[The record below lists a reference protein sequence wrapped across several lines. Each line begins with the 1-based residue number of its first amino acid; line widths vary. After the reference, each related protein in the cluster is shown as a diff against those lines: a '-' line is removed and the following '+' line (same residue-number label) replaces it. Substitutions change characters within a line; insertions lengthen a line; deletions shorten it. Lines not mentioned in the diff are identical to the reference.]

1 MEAIT
6 DSKKIEQVLRK
17 NVEAIYPDFDSLKK
31 RMMTGKKIRLYCGFD
46 PSSPF
51 LHLGNMAI
59 FKKMAEFQSLGHE
72 VIMLI
77 GDFTG
82 MIGDPT
88 DKKAVR
94 KKITREEVIKNSKNY
109 KKIAGKILNFKGK
122 NPARVLYNS
131 KWLDKISFKDL
142 IDLAS
147 NFTVQQV
154 IARDMFQE
162 RMKEKKPIYLHEF
175 LYPLAQAYD
184 SVAMDI
190 DLEIGG
196 SDQIFNMLCGRDLI
210 KALKGKEKFVLS
222 IKLLTDEAGK
232 KMGKTEGNAIS
243 ITDQPEELRRKI
255 MLMED
260 NSIVPV
266 FSACTDV
273 SLEEIKS
280 LNPIRAKEKLAD
292 TIISMFY
299 GKERAEKTKK
309 EFNRV
314 FIEKKLPSNID
325 TVKIEEENLNILDLL
340 VKTKLVS
347 NKSEAQRLVLQKG
360 IKIEGEIQDDWKK
373 NIEIKKG
380 LVIQL
385 GKGKFIKII

>member
-1 MEAIT
+1 MAAIT
-6 DSKKIEQVLRK
+6 DPKKIEQVLRK
-17 NVEAIYPDFDSLKK
+17 NVEKVYPDFESLKK
-31 RMMTGKKIRLYCGFD
+31 IMMAGKKIRLYCGFD

-88 DKKAVR
+88 DKKATR
-94 KKITREEVIKNSKNY
+94 KKLTREEVVKNSKNY
-109 KKIAGKILNFKGK
+109 KNIAGKIINFKGS
-122 NPARVLYNS
+122 NPAKVLYNS

-142 IDLAS
+142 IELAS
-147 NFTVQQV
+147 NFTVQQM
-154 IARDMFQE
+154 IIRDMFQE

-175 LYPLAQAYD
+175 FYPLAQAYD
-184 SVAMDI
+184 SVAMNV

-196 SDQIFNMLCGRDLI
+196 SDQIFNMLCGRDLM
-210 KALKGKEKFVLS
+210 KALKNKEKFVLGL
-222 IKLLTDEAGK
+222 KLLTDENGK

-260 NSIVPV
+260 AFIHPIFN
-266 FSACTDV
+266 ACTDIP
-273 SLEEIKS
+273 SEEIKN
-280 LNPIRAKEKLAD
+280 LNPISAKEKLAD
-292 TIISMFY
+292 IIIAMIY

-314 FIEKKLPSNID
+314 FIEKKLPSEM
-325 TVKIEEENLNILDLL
+325 TEVRIEESTLNILDLL
-340 VKTKLVS
+340 VRTKLVS
-347 NKSEAQRLVLQKG
+347 NKSEAKRMVLQKG
-360 IKIEGEIQDDWKK
+360 IKIEGKIQDDWKK
-373 NIEIKKG
+373 NIETKKG
-380 LVIQL
+380 LVIQA
-385 GKGKFIKII
+385 GKGKFIKVI

>member
-1 MEAIT
+1 MAVTT
-6 DSKKIEQVLRK
+6 DPKKIEQVLRK
-17 NVEAIYPDFDSLKK
+17 NVETVYPDFESLKK
-31 RMMTGKKIRLYCGFD
+31 TMMAGKKIRIYCGFD

-59 FKKMAEFQSLGHE
+59 FKKMAEFQALGHE

-88 DKKAVR
+88 DKKAAR
-94 KKITREEVIKNSKNY
+94 KKLTREEVIKNSKNY
-109 KKIAGKILNFKGK
+109 TNIAGKIINFKGS
-122 NPARVLYNS
+122 NPAKVLYNS

-142 IDLAS
+142 IELAS
-147 NFTVQQV
+147 NFTVQQM
-154 IARDMFQE
+154 ITRDMFQE

-175 LYPLAQAYD
+175 FYPLAQAYD
-184 SVAMDI
+184 SVAMDV

-210 KALKGKEKFVLS
+210 KALKNKEKFVLG
-222 IKLLTDEAGK
+222 IKLLTDENGK

-260 NSIVPV
+260 SFINPI
-266 FSACTDV
+266 FNACTDI
-273 SLEEIKS
+273 SSEEIKN
-280 LNPIRAKEKLAD
+280 LNPISAKEKLAD
-292 TIISMFY
+292 TIIAMIY

-314 FIEKKLPSNID
+314 FIEKKLPSEMA
-325 TVKIEEENLNILDLL
+325 TVRLEENILNILDLL
-340 VKTKLVS
+340 VRTKLVP
-347 NKSEAQRLVLQKG
+347 NKSEAKRMVLQKG
-360 IKIEGEIQDDWKK
+360 IKIEGKIQDDWKK

-380 LVIQL
+380 LVIQA
-385 GKGKFIKII
+385 GKGKFIKVI

>member
-1 MEAIT
+1 MAVIT

-17 NVEAIYPDFDSLKK
+17 NVEAIYPDFESLKK
-31 RMMTGKKIRLYCGFD
+31 RMMSGQKIRLYCGFD

-82 MIGDPT
+82 TIGDPT
-88 DKKAVR
+88 DKKAAR
-94 KKITREEVIKNSKNY
+94 KKLTREEVVKNSKNY
-109 KKIAGKILNFKGK
+109 KDIAGKILNFKGN
-122 NPARVLYNS
+122 NPAKVLYNS

-142 IDLAS
+142 IELAS
-147 NFTVQQV
+147 NFTVQQM

-162 RMKEKKPIYLHEF
+162 RLKERKPIYLHEF

-184 SVAMDI
+184 SVAMDV

-196 SDQIFNMLCGRDLI
+196 NDQTFNMLCGRDLM
-210 KALKGKEKFVLS
+210 KALKNKEKFVLG
-222 IKLLTDEAGK
+222 IKLLTDENGK
-232 KMGKTEGNAIS
+232 KMGKTEGNALS

-255 MLMED
+255 MLTED
-260 NSIVPV
+260 SFIKPI

-280 LNPIRAKEKLAD
+280 LNPISAKEKLAD
-292 TIISMFY
+292 TIIATIY
-299 GKERAEKTKK
+299 GKEKSEKTKK
-309 EFNRV
+309 EFNRI
-314 FIEKKLPSNID
+314 FIEKQLPSEIS
-325 TVKIEEENLNILDLL
+325 TVKIEEKNLNILDLL
-340 VKTKLVS
+340 VKTKLTS
-347 NKSEAQRLVLQKG
+347 NKSEAKRLVLQKG

-373 NIEIKKG
+373 NIEIKKEM
-380 LVIQL
+380 VIQA
-385 GKGKFIKII
+385 GKGKFVKII

>member
-1 MEAIT
+1 MTVII
-6 DSKKIEQVLRK
+6 DPKKIEQVLRK
-17 NVEAIYPDFDSLKK
+17 NVEAIYPDFESLKK
-31 RMMTGKKIRLYCGFD
+31 RMMAGKKIRLYCGFD

-59 FKKMAEFQSLGHE
+59 FKKMAEFQALGHE

-88 DKKAVR
+88 DKKAAR
-94 KKITREEVIKNSKNY
+94 KKLTREEVVKNSKNY
-109 KKIAGKILNFKGK
+109 KNIAGKILNFKGN
-122 NPARVLYNS
+122 NPAKILYNS
-131 KWLDKISFKDL
+131 KWLDRISFKEL
-142 IDLAS
+142 IELAS
-147 NFTVQQV
+147 NFTVQQMIV
-154 IARDMFQE
+154 RDMFQE

-184 SVAMDI
+184 SVAMSV

-196 SDQIFNMLCGRDLI
+196 SDQIFNMLCGRDL
-210 KALKGKEKFVLS
+210 LKIMKNKEKFVLGL
-222 IKLLTDEAGK
+222 KLLTDENGK
-232 KMGKTEGNAIS
+232 KMGKTEGNAMS

-260 NSIVPV
+260 SFINPV
-266 FSACTDV
+266 FIACTDV
-273 SLEEIKS
+273 SLEEIKG
-280 LNPIRAKEKLAD
+280 LNPISAKERLAD
-292 TIISMFY
+292 TIIAMIY
-299 GKERAEKTKK
+299 GKARAEKTKK

-314 FIEKKLPSNID
+314 FIEKKLPSEID
-325 TVKIEEENLNILDLL
+325 TAKIEDKNLNILDLL

-347 NKSEAQRLVLQKG
+347 NKSEAKRLVLQKG
-360 IKIEGEIQDDWKK
+360 IKIAGEIQDDWKK

-380 LVIQL
+380 LVIQA
-385 GKGKFIKII
+385 GKGKFIKIV

>member
-1 MEAIT
+1 
-6 DSKKIEQVLRK
+6 
-17 NVEAIYPDFDSLKK
+17 VEAIYPDFESLKK
-31 RMMTGKKIRLYCGFD
+31 RMMAGKKIRLYCGFD

-59 FKKMAEFQSLGHE
+59 FKKMAEFQALGHE

-88 DKKAVR
+88 DKKAAR
-94 KKITREEVIKNSKNY
+94 KKLTREEVVKNSKNY
-109 KKIAGKILNFKGK
+109 KNIAGKILNFKGN
-122 NPARVLYNS
+122 NPAKILYNS
-131 KWLDKISFKDL
+131 KWLDRISFKEL
-142 IDLAS
+142 IELAS
-147 NFTVQQV
+147 NFTVQQMIV
-154 IARDMFQE
+154 RDMFQE

-184 SVAMDI
+184 SVAMSV

-196 SDQIFNMLCGRDLI
+196 SDQIFNMLCGRDL
-210 KALKGKEKFVLS
+210 LKIMKNKEKFVLGL
-222 IKLLTDEAGK
+222 KLLTDENGK
-232 KMGKTEGNAIS
+232 KMGKTEGNAMS

-260 NSIVPV
+260 SFINPV
-266 FSACTDV
+266 FIACTDV
-273 SLEEIKS
+273 SLEEIKG
-280 LNPIRAKEKLAD
+280 LNPISAKERLAD
-292 TIISMFY
+292 TIIAMIY
-299 GKERAEKTKK
+299 GKARAEKTKK

-314 FIEKKLPSNID
+314 FIEKKLPSEID
-325 TVKIEEENLNILDLL
+325 TAKIEDKNLNILDLL

-347 NKSEAQRLVLQKG
+347 NKSEAKRLVLQKG
-360 IKIEGEIQDDWKK
+360 IKIAGEIQDDWKK

-380 LVIQL
+380 LVIQA
-385 GKGKFIKII
+385 GKGKFIKIV

>member
-1 MEAIT
+1 MAVIT

-59 FKKMAEFQSLGHE
+59 FKKMAELQSLGHE

-88 DKKAVR
+88 DKKAAR
-94 KKITREEVIKNSKNY
+94 KKLTREEVVKNSKNY
-109 KKIAGKILNFKGK
+109 KDIAGKILNFKGS
-122 NPARVLYNS
+122 NPAKVLYNS
-131 KWLDKISFKDL
+131 KSLDKISFKDL

-162 RMKEKKPIYLHEF
+162 RIKEQKPIYLHEF

-184 SVAMDI
+184 SVAMDV

-196 SDQIFNMLCGRDLI
+196 SDQIFNMLCGRDLM
-210 KALKGKEKFVLS
+210 KALKSKEKFVLS
-222 IKLLTDEAGK
+222 LKLLTDESGK

-243 ITDQPEELRRKI
+243 ITDQPDELRRKI

-260 NSIVPV
+260 SAINPV
-266 FSACTDV
+266 FNACTDV
-273 SLEEIKS
+273 SPEEIKS
-280 LNPIRAKEKLAD
+280 LDPIGAKEKLAD
-292 TIISMFY
+292 TIISMIY
-299 GKERAEKTKK
+299 GKDRAEKTKK

-314 FIEKKLPSNID
+314 FIEKKLPSEIA
-325 TVKIEEENLNILDLL
+325 TVKIEEESLNILDLL

-347 NKSEAQRLVLQKG
+347 NKSEAKRLVLQKG
-360 IKIEGEIQDDWKK
+360 VKIEDVIQDDWKK
-373 NIEIKKG
+373 NIETKKG
-380 LVIQL
+380 LVIQV
-385 GKGKFIKII
+385 GKGKFVKII

>member
-1 MEAIT
+1 MAVIT

-17 NVEAIYPDFDSLKK
+17 NVEAIYPDFESLKK
-31 RMMTGKKIRLYCGFD
+31 RMMSGQKIRLYCGFD

-82 MIGDPT
+82 TIGDPT
-88 DKKAVR
+88 DKKAAR
-94 KKITREEVIKNSKNY
+94 KKLTREEVVKNSKNY
-109 KKIAGKILNFKGK
+109 KDIAGKILNFKGN
-122 NPARVLYNS
+122 NPAKVLYNS

-142 IDLAS
+142 IELAS
-147 NFTVQQV
+147 NFTVQQM

-162 RMKEKKPIYLHEF
+162 RLKERKPIYLHEF

-184 SVAMDI
+184 SVAMDV

-196 SDQIFNMLCGRDLI
+196 NDQTFNMLCGRDLM
-210 KALKGKEKFVLS
+210 KALKNKEKFVLG
-222 IKLLTDEAGK
+222 IKLLTDENGK
-232 KMGKTEGNAIS
+232 KMGKTEGNALS

-255 MLMED
+255 MLTED
-260 NSIVPV
+260 SFIKPI

-280 LNPIRAKEKLAD
+280 LNPISAKEKLAD
-292 TIISMFY
+292 TIIATIY
-299 GKERAEKTKK
+299 GKEKSEKTKK
-309 EFNRV
+309 EFNRI
-314 FIEKKLPSNID
+314 FIEKQLPSEIS
-325 TVKIEEENLNILDLL
+325 TVKIEEKNLNILDLL
-340 VKTKLVS
+340 VKTKLTS
-347 NKSEAQRLVLQKG
+347 NKSEAKRLVLQKG

-373 NIEIKKG
+373 NIEIKKEM
-380 LVIQL
+380 VIQA
-385 GKGKFIKII
+385 GKGRFIKII